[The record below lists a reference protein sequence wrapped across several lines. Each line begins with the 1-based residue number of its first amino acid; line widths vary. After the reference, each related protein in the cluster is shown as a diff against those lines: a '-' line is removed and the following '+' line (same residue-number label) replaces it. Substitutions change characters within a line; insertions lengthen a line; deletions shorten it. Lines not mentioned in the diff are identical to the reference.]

1 MSAEAELGRAAAH
14 ERRSLPM
21 PSFPDSDAL
30 RLWLGLALVFAIEAL
45 VVARLLA
52 KIWAVRADV
61 AITRPRG

>member
-1 MSAEAELGRAAAH
+1 
-14 ERRSLPM
+14 M

>member
-1 MSAEAELGRAAAH
+1 MT
-14 ERRSLPM
+14 
-21 PSFPDSDAL
+21 SFPESDAL
-30 RLWLGLALVFAIEAL
+30 TLWLGLALVFAIEAL